1 MGIDEWTEGVEEH
14 RSGGNA
20 LYTRLPKLTVVTQ
33 GVILCPV
40 DSGLGKN
47 LEVRPS

>member
-1 MGIDEWTEGVEEH
+1 M
-14 RSGGNA
+14 SGRRELKSIGAVGNA
-20 LYTRLPKLTVVTQ
+20 LYTQLPKLTVVTQ

-47 LEVRPS
+47 LEVQPF